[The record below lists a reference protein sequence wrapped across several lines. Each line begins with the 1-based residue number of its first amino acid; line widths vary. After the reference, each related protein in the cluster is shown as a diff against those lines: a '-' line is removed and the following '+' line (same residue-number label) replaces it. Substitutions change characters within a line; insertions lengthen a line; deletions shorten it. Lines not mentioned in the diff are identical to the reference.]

1 MSKITA
7 NVQKFFDAL
16 LSSGLVNKKNAE
28 QLPLLWANAH
38 VGRPCPALVEKS
50 KDETRIGKPC
60 GRPCMTGEDTCLCH
74 LPKEKRDVFSEK
86 AKQTRRDNSE
96 LKKMKQENE
105 PKQEKQAKEKKVK
118 EQKVKEEKQP
128 KEKKVKEEKQPKEKV
143 KQPKENNGDETP
155 ETNITVLEKKVKKE
169 KKKETH
175 AVDPEIKPSALDFD
189 SVEHVNDIV
198 ESDPLP
204 PMTIATAIATA
215 IAASTTCEAVI
226 KNGAKKGTM
235 CGNKKV
241 VSGTHFCAK
250 HSD

>member
-60 GRPCMTGEDTCLCH
+60 GRPCMTREDTCLCH

-96 LKKMKQENE
+96 LKKKKQENE
-105 PKQEKQAKEKKVK
+105 PTEQKQAKEKKVK
-118 EQKVKEEKQP
+118 EQKVKEEKVKQPKEEKVKQPKEEKVKQPMEEKVKQPKEPKEEKCKQP
-128 KEKKVKEEKQPKEKV
+128 KEKKVKEPIEKNKEDSIV
-143 KQPKENNGDETP
+143 ENHNASET
-155 ETNITVLEKKVKKE
+155 
-169 KKKETH
+169 
-175 AVDPEIKPSALDFD
+175 
-189 SVEHVNDIV
+189 VEHTVAAVETVNTFVTV
-198 ESDPLP
+198 EEIASK
-204 PMTIATAIATA
+204 MTG
-215 IAASTTCEAVI
+215 TCIGTLKSGHQCMNNTV
-226 KNGAKKGTM
+226 KGLGL
-235 CGNKKV
+235 CK
-241 VSGTHFCAK
+241 K
-250 HSD
+250 HSK

>member
-1 MSKITA
+1 MSKITV

-105 PKQEKQAKEKKVK
+105 PA
-118 EQKVKEEKQP
+118 EQKHA
-128 KEKKVKEEKQPKEKV
+128 KEKKVKEEKVKKEKVKKVKEPKEEKV
-143 KQPKENNGDETP
+143 KQPKEEKVKQP
-155 ETNITVLEKKVKKE
+155 KEEKVKKVKEPIEKNKE
-169 KKKETH
+169 
-175 AVDPEIKPSALDFD
+175 D
-189 SVEHVNDIV
+189 SSIEHNASDTVEHTVDAVETVNTFVIV
-198 ESDPLP
+198 EEIASK
-204 PMTIATAIATA
+204 MTG
-215 IAASTTCEAVI
+215 TCIGTLKSGHQCMNNTV
-226 KNGAKKGTM
+226 KGLAL
-235 CGNKKV
+235 CK
-241 VSGTHFCAK
+241 K
-250 HSD
+250 HSK